1 MAWGPLAI
9 FACPIS
15 YGIAAGVTEGKTVQ
29 DILKDVNAK
38 FDDTRTKIDSVKT
51 NINAVGDKTK
61 ELVTKV
67 QADKTKLEN
76 IQTQMN
82 DSAGKGRGVLKFIST
97 RMFDR
102 FFGVF
107 KTLVTN
113 LMTDCN
119 NYLSTEKSDAPF
131 KLA

>member
-15 YGIAAGVTEGKTVQ
+15 YGIAGGVTEGKTVN
-29 DILKDVNAK
+29 DILEDVNAK
-38 FDDTRTKIDSVKT
+38 FDDTRNHMETVKT
-51 NINAVGDKTK
+51 NINAVGEKTK
-61 ELVTKV
+61 ELVSKV
-67 QADKTKLEN
+67 EEDKNKLVA

-82 DSAGKGRGVLKFIST
+82 DTAGKGRGVIKFISS

-102 FFGVF
+102 FFNVF
-107 KTLVTN
+107 KTLVTD
-113 LMTDCN
+113 LMSKCD
-119 NYLSTEKSDAPF
+119 NYLAEDKSDPTF